1 MVFGLGAVGLMA
13 VMAAAQVPAYLEM
26 WRRGVLDLLHSD
38 TRPLADINES
48 LDALAEGRVVRRI
61 FTLR

>member
-1 MVFGLGAVGLMA
+1 VPSRDI
-13 VMAAAQVPAYLEM
+13 PAYLDM
-26 WRRGVLDLLHSD
+26 WRRGVLPVELLHSD
-38 TRPLADINES
+38 TRPLTDINES